1 VGVPTRTRAGCLD
14 ACALPAGSRRCNGTQ
29 RTVLH
34 MAASSEPS
42 AFQLVEA
49 LVNAGAAVSQEDG
62 DTAMKKLRIVI
73 LGFGAARQKT
83 VLE

>member
-1 VGVPTRTRAGCLD
+1 
-14 ACALPAGSRRCNGTQ
+14 
-29 RTVLH
+29 

-83 VLE
+83 VLEWWTNPKPLQTIWDRAAI

>member
-1 VGVPTRTRAGCLD
+1 
-14 ACALPAGSRRCNGTQ
+14 
-29 RTVLH
+29 